1 VTAPWSVK
9 FNEKEIMIFK
19 FFIKV
24 LVSQNKDTVLLLDFF
39 SENGTECC
47 NECE

>member
-9 FNEKEIMIFK
+9 FNEKEFMIFK

-24 LVSQNKDTVLLLDFF
+24 FIGKYEDSLIFGDFVS
-39 SENGTECC
+39 
-47 NECE
+47 